1 MIITSP
7 KCNFN
12 EFGHKSKIGKK
23 SIVSNKSVK
32 IPLAFVKEC
41 VLDFCKIGQVNR

>member
-7 KCNFN
+7 KYNFN

-32 IPLAFVKEC
+32 IHLAFVKKC
-41 VLDFCKIGQVNR
+41 TLDFCKIGKVNR